1 MKFVFYSDP
10 AHGWIKVK
18 KSLLSKLGITD
29 KISAYSYMHK
39 DFAYLEEDQDYTA
52 FKSAMSANGLSVEYK
67 DQITISKRSKIRSY
81 QSYQA

>member
-1 MKFVFYSDP
+1 
-10 AHGWIKVK
+10 
-18 KSLLSKLGITD
+18 
-29 KISAYSYMHK
+29 MHK